1 MNLSQRRKA
10 RKLAVQALYQ
20 WQLNPEPASEI
31 EAQFLADAN
40 PKKIDLPYF
49 SEVVRGVLLHAASI
63 DEVMEPALDRKINE
77 LNPVELA
84 VLRLAI
90 YEFLYHLEIPYKV
103 IINEALDL
111 AKIFGSVEGHK
122 YVNGVLDKV
131 AQHVRTIEFNDQK
144 K

>member
-10 RKLAVQALYQ
+10 RKLALQALYQ
-20 WQLNPEPASEI
+20 WQLNPEPASAI

-49 SEVVRGVLLHAASI
+49 SDLLRGVLLHAAEI
-63 DEVMEPALDRKINE
+63 DEGMEPALDRKINE

-84 VLRLAI
+84 VLRMAI

-103 IINEALDL
+103 VINEAVDL
-111 AKIFGSVEGHK
+111 TKLFGSTDGHK

-131 AQHVRTIEFNDQK
+131 AMQVRATEFK
-144 K
+144 ARK